1 MKGTVRTLTMKRDPD
16 VSQVSLTGSWVMSQF
31 KTLIDEREEARRNYE
46 QLKAEIGSIKSAL
59 SEPLNESSTKAELNP
74 SEEAEGDIMKI
85 SPAQPPQHGI
95 KPYKSESQNSPM
107 HASASTAPAPAVAAP
122 NSSTKQNE
130 PNLTPI
136 NPEKPSTNHHTSK
149 SGFAKEVA
157 KEVAKIIL
165 LGFGAVL
172 CCPCLPIYICVYV
185 RRLPQNQASEVFA
198 PSTVDPPAQRL
209 SHSVR
214 LNSLGPSHMFPA
226 KLVPYPYESAY
237 NPYQNLDTYGPEGV
251 FELPDRST
259 LPAPAALGSSYLA
272 EVDRGRY

>member
-1 MKGTVRTLTMKRDPD
+1 MKRDPG

-46 QLKAEIGSIKSAL
+46 QLKVEIGSIKSAF

-85 SPAQPPQHGI
+85 SSAQPHQHGI
-95 KPYKSESQNSPM
+95 KPYKSESQNSPV
-107 HASASTAPAPAVAAP
+107 HASASTASAPAVAAP

-136 NPEKPSTNHHTSK
+136 NPEKPSTNHHHTSK
-149 SGFAKEVA
+149 SGSA

-172 CCPCLPIYICVYV
+172 CCPCLPIYMYVYV
-185 RRLPQNQASEVFA
+185 RRSRQKASEVFA
-198 PSTVDPPAQRL
+198 SNSVDSQPQRL
-209 SHSVR
+209 SHYLR
-214 LNSLGPSHMFPA
+214 PDSLGPSPIYEMPSEMPSLA
-226 KLVPYPYESAY
+226 NVTAAEQAPYSYRPAY
-237 NPYQNLDTYGPEGV
+237 NAYQNLDTYGPEGV
-251 FELPDRST
+251 FELSSRPK
-259 LPAPAALGSSYLA
+259 LPAPAPLSSSYLA